1 MNARYLSAGG
11 SGLIAELGNA
21 ICPEVN
27 TQVRALAVGIE
38 AARIPGIIE
47 VIPTYR
53 SLGIEYDPLVTSFED
68 LARRVREVA
77 SRIDSTPLPP
87 PTRLSVPTVYGGTY
101 GPDLSS
107 VAQHADLSES
117 EVIRLHSQATY
128 HVYMIGFTPGYPY
141 LGGLPE
147 RLHTPRLSSP
157 RLKVPKG
164 SVGIGGSQA
173 GIYPLESPGGWR
185 IIGRTYLNF
194 FDPRKNIPTPIQPGD
209 TVQFVPVTEEE
220 YLRAEDRG
228 RGTEDGGPR
237 TGDGG
242 PRAGGGK
249 TKGQEIPYQERPHS
263 RLSALG
269 SRDAIEVLRPGIL
282 TTVQDRGRFGYQKF
296 GVPVSGGM
304 DEIALRVANA
314 LVGNTQGAAG
324 LEITAMGPQLR
335 FPADTVVALT
345 GAEVDAAL
353 DGRPVPWYTSFRIR
367 AGQVL
372 DVRNCLRGLRAY
384 LAVAGGI
391 DVPVL
396 LGSRST
402 CLVAGFGGLHGRA
415 LVAGDVLPVEN
426 PAALLSDLV
435 DREVPLAR
443 RPRHPSSVRLRVVLG
458 PQDDA
463 FTDEGRH
470 TFLESVY
477 RVTPEANR
485 MGYRLD
491 GPRVAHSGAPD
502 IISDW
507 IPLGAVQVPGNG
519 RPIILLADRQ
529 TTGGYAKIATVI
541 RPDLSLVTQLRPGD
555 AVSFQAV
562 SVGEARAIVREV
574 EAGLRALLAHLARP
588 DMWAYAARLGD
599 VPAGISPSVLEPAP
613 GAFQAM
619 VEEPSRVTVRS
630 PMAAVVAKVLVG
642 TGATVAQGQSL
653 FLVQAMKMEFE
664 VAASRSGRLLQVHVG
679 EGDAVG
685 AGDVMATLDTST

>member
-1 MNARYLSAGG
+1 
-11 SGLIAELGNA
+11 
-21 ICPEVN
+21 
-27 TQVRALAVGIE
+27 
-38 AARIPGIIE
+38 
-47 VIPTYR
+47 
-53 SLGIEYDPLVTSFED
+53 
-68 LARRVREVA
+68 
-77 SRIDSTPLPP
+77 
-87 PTRLSVPTVYGGTY
+87 
-101 GPDLSS
+101 
-107 VAQHADLSES
+107 
-117 EVIRLHSQATY
+117 
-128 HVYMIGFTPGYPY
+128 
-141 LGGLPE
+141 
-147 RLHTPRLSSP
+147 
-157 RLKVPKG
+157 
-164 SVGIGGSQA
+164 
-173 GIYPLESPGGWR
+173 
-185 IIGRTYLNF
+185 
-194 FDPRKNIPTPIQPGD
+194 
-209 TVQFVPVTEEE
+209 
-220 YLRAEDRG
+220 
-228 RGTEDGGPR
+228 
-237 TGDGG
+237 
-242 PRAGGGK
+242 
-249 TKGQEIPYQERPHS
+249 
-263 RLSALG
+263 
-269 SRDAIEVLRPGIL
+269 
-282 TTVQDRGRFGYQKF
+282 
-296 GVPVSGGM
+296 M

>member
-237 TGDGG
+237 TGDGA

-470 TFLESVY
+470 IFLESVY
-477 RVTPEANR
+477 RVTPEADR

-541 RPDLSLVTQLRPGD
+541 RPDLSLVAQLRPGD

-562 SVGEARAIVREV
+562 SMGEARAIVREV

-588 DMWAYAARLGD
+588 DTWAYAARLGD
-599 VPAGISPSVLEPAP
+599 VPAGISPSVLELAP

-664 VAASRSGRLLQVHVG
+664 VAASRGGRLLQVHVG

>member
-1 MNARYLSAGG
+1 MDARYLLAGG
-11 SGLIAELGNA
+11 SGLVVELGNA
-21 ICPEVN
+21 IRPEIN

-47 VIPTYR
+47 VVPTYR
-53 SLGIEYDPLVTSFED
+53 SLGIEYDPVVTSFED

-77 SRIDSTPLPP
+77 SRIDSTRLPP
-87 PTRLSVPTVYGGTY
+87 PTRLIVPTVYGGTY
-101 GPDLSS
+101 GPDLSF

-194 FDPRKNIPTPIQPGD
+194 FDPRRNIPTPIQPGD

-220 YLRAEDRG
+220 YLGAESLAPWERG
-228 RGTEDGGPR
+228 RTP
-237 TGDGG
+237 T
-242 PRAGGGK
+242 
-249 TKGQEIPYQERPHS
+249 GQEPRN
-263 RLSALG
+263 G
-269 SRDAIEVLRPGIL
+269 IEVLRPGIL
-282 TTVQDRGRFGYQKF
+282 TTVQDRGRFGHQKF

-304 DEIALRVANA
+304 DEIALRVANV

-335 FPADTVVALT
+335 FPADAVVALT
-345 GAEVDAAL
+345 GAEVDANL

-415 LVAGDVLPVEN
+415 LVTGDLLPVEN

-443 RPRHPSSVRLRVVLG
+443 RPRHRSSVRLRVVLG

-470 TFLESVY
+470 TLLESVY
-477 RVTPEANR
+477 RVTPEADR

-588 DMWAYAARLGD
+588 DTWAYAARLGD

-619 VEEPSRVTVRS
+619 MEKPSRATVRS

-642 TGATVAQGQSL
+642 AGETVVQGQSL

-664 VAASRSGRLLQVHVG
+664 VAASRAGRLLQVHVG

>member
-11 SGLIAELGNA
+11 SGLVAELGNA
-21 ICPEVN
+21 ICPEAN
-27 TQVRALAVGIE
+27 TQVRALAVRIE

-220 YLRAEDRG
+220 YERAASLA
-228 RGTEDGGPR
+228 
-237 TGDGG
+237 
-242 PRAGGGK
+242 PRASRGK
-249 TKGQEIPYQERPHS
+249 TEGQDTSYHERSHS

-664 VAASRSGRLLQVHVG
+664 VAASRGGRLLQVHVG

>member
-249 TKGQEIPYQERPHS
+249 TKGQEIPYHERSHS

-477 RVTPEANR
+477 RVTPEADR

-541 RPDLSLVTQLRPGD
+541 RPDLSLVAQLRPGD

-562 SVGEARAIVREV
+562 SMGEARAIVREV

-588 DMWAYAARLGD
+588 DTWAYAARLGD
-599 VPAGISPSVLEPAP
+599 VPAGISPSVLELAP

-664 VAASRSGRLLQVHVG
+664 VAASRGGRLLQVHVG

>member
-228 RGTEDGGPR
+228 RGTEDGGR
-237 TGDGG
+237 GAESRRGKDQG
-242 PRAGGGK
+242 PRDPLPGETSFA
-249 TKGQEIPYQERPHS
+249 
-263 RLSALG
+263 ALG
-269 SRDAIEVLRPGIL
+269 SRL
-282 TTVQDRGRFGYQKF
+282 
-296 GVPVSGGM
+296 
-304 DEIALRVANA
+304 
-314 LVGNTQGAAG
+314 
-324 LEITAMGPQLR
+324 
-335 FPADTVVALT
+335 
-345 GAEVDAAL
+345 
-353 DGRPVPWYTSFRIR
+353 
-367 AGQVL
+367 
-372 DVRNCLRGLRAY
+372 
-384 LAVAGGI
+384 
-391 DVPVL
+391 
-396 LGSRST
+396 
-402 CLVAGFGGLHGRA
+402 
-415 LVAGDVLPVEN
+415 
-426 PAALLSDLV
+426 
-435 DREVPLAR
+435 
-443 RPRHPSSVRLRVVLG
+443 
-458 PQDDA
+458 
-463 FTDEGRH
+463 
-470 TFLESVY
+470 
-477 RVTPEANR
+477 
-485 MGYRLD
+485 
-491 GPRVAHSGAPD
+491 
-502 IISDW
+502 
-507 IPLGAVQVPGNG
+507 
-519 RPIILLADRQ
+519 
-529 TTGGYAKIATVI
+529 
-541 RPDLSLVTQLRPGD
+541 
-555 AVSFQAV
+555 
-562 SVGEARAIVREV
+562 
-574 EAGLRALLAHLARP
+574 
-588 DMWAYAARLGD
+588 
-599 VPAGISPSVLEPAP
+599 
-613 GAFQAM
+613 
-619 VEEPSRVTVRS
+619 
-630 PMAAVVAKVLVG
+630 
-642 TGATVAQGQSL
+642 
-653 FLVQAMKMEFE
+653 
-664 VAASRSGRLLQVHVG
+664 
-679 EGDAVG
+679 
-685 AGDVMATLDTST
+685 